1 MKMNKSAMKMN
12 KKKMGLK
19 MGIKKCKIKKRGSKK
34 VTECPSYGLLKV
46 PGRMQNGFT
55 CRYDAG

>member
-19 MGIKKCKIKKRGSKK
+19 MGIKKCKIKKRGSKT

-46 PGRMQNGFT
+46 PGRM
-55 CRYDAG
+55 